1 MFFSGDMGK
10 NTVKKVVQCLETSDW
25 NIPHVDYWV
34 CGAGSTHSISHL
46 LLLISSKY
54 KENLVDSVPLN
65 GNAKRLH
72 NMYLIII
79 PSSAPFNGVAFE

>member
-10 NTVKKVVQCLETSDW
+10 NKIKKVMQCLETFDW

-34 CGAGSTHSISHL
+34 YCVGSTHSISHL

-54 KENLVDSVPLN
+54 KENLVDSVPL
-65 GNAKRLH
+65 RT
-72 NMYLIII
+72 
-79 PSSAPFNGVAFE
+79 PSSAPFNSVTFE